1 MLVCIHQRFHHVV
14 VDELRVDDMQNIVLG
29 VLMSVMEITVDG

>member
-1 MLVCIHQRFHHVV
+1 MLVCIRQRFHHVV

-29 VLMSVMEITVDG
+29 GLMSVMEITADG